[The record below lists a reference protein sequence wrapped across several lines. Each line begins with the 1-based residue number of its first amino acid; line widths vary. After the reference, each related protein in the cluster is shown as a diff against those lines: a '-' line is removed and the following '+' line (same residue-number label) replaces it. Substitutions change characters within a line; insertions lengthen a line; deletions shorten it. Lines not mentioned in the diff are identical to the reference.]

1 MIAVEYE
8 ERIIEEI
15 EGSSIKNQELK
26 DDLIDH
32 FCCLVEIEMDRGS
45 SFEKALEKAYQQTAP
60 NGLGEIQNET
70 IFLLNYSKIM
80 LMKRLTYVV
89 GYLVTVTWIAGIL
102 LKALHLPGAG
112 VLMGSG
118 AIGVTC
124 IFIPLLLIN
133 RYKHLAREVI
143 SERMKWILG
152 GFSIALLVASITMK
166 MLHLQG
172 ASLMLFISF
181 LLFGIGFL
189 PFLFFRMY
197 KKSVDEL

>member
-1 MIAVEYE
+1 MIAEEYE
-8 ERIIEEI
+8 DRIIAEVES
-15 EGSSIKNQELK
+15 SSIKNQALK

-32 FCCLVEIEMDRGS
+32 FCCLVEIEMERGLQ
-45 SFEKALEKAYQQTAP
+45 FEKALEKAYLQTAP
-60 NGLGEIQNET
+60 HGLDEIQQET

-80 LMKRLTYVV
+80 FMKRLTYVI
-89 GYLVTVTWIAGIL
+89 GYLVTLTWIAGIL

-112 VLMGSG
+112 MLMGSG

-152 GFSIALLVASITMK
+152 GLSIALMVTSITMK
-166 MLHLQG
+166 LFHMMG

>member
-1 MIAVEYE
+1 MIATQLE
-8 ERIIEEI
+8 ERIIEEV
-15 EGSSIKNQELK
+15 ENSSIKNQALK

-32 FCCLVEIEMDRGS
+32 FCCLVEIAMDKGN
-45 SFEKALEKAYQQTAP
+45 SFEEALEKAYAQTAP
-60 NGLGEIQNET
+60 NGLNEIQQET

-80 LMKRLTYVV
+80 FMKRLTYVA
-89 GYLVTVTWIAGIL
+89 GYLFTLTWIGGIL

-112 VLMGSG
+112 LLIGIG

-124 IFIPLLLIN
+124 LFIPLLLIN

-143 SERMKWILG
+143 SERMKWIFG
-152 GFSIALLVASITMK
+152 GFSVALLVVSITMK
-166 MLHLQG
+166 LLHMMG

-197 KKSVDEL
+197 RKSVDEL

>member
-45 SFEKALEKAYQQTAP
+45 SFEKALEKAYHQTAP

>member
-1 MIAVEYE
+1 MIAAEHE

-15 EGSSIKNQELK
+15 NASSLKNQALK

-32 FCCLVEIEMDRGS
+32 FCCMVEIEMERGH
-45 SFEKALEKAYQQTAP
+45 SFEKALKKAYEQTAP
-60 NGLGEIQNET
+60 NGLDEIQSET

-80 LMKRLTYVV
+80 FMKRLTYVS
-89 GYLVTVTWIAGIL
+89 GYLFTLTWIAGVL
-102 LKALHLPGAG
+102 MKALHLPGAG
-112 VLMGSG
+112 LLIGIG

-143 SERMKWILG
+143 SERMKWIFG
-152 GFSIALLVASITMK
+152 GFSTALLIVSITMK
-166 MLHLQG
+166 LLHMMG